1 MGRMSI
7 DCRKY
12 PSEKNCSVAISA
24 DTRKELVD
32 AAAQHAV
39 SVHGHKDSP
48 ELRKQLDGMIQ
59 ES

>member
-1 MGRMSI
+1 MGRVSI

-12 PSEKNCSVAISA
+12 PSEKNCTVAISA
-24 DTRKELVD
+24 DNRKELQE
-32 AAAQHAV
+32 AAVQHAV

-48 ELRKQLDGMIQ
+48 ELRQQLDGMMQ